1 MPKHPALLLVLTV
14 FLIWPASAHASDLSD
29 VFKQVN
35 PSVVTVLTVEEH
47 TSQADAGT
55 IVYKKGL
62 GSGVVISAKGLV
74 LTAAHVVQLA
84 DKVILRFPRGK
95 WTSAQVVRVNKLAD
109 VALLRMQKIPA
120 GLKAARLGEV
130 KPPPIGEQ
138 VFVVGAPY
146 GLAHTL
152 TVGHLSGRRLSPNF
166 SGPLV
171 PIEFLQTDA
180 SINQGNSG
188 GPLCDRQGRVIGIVS
203 HIRSKSGGSEGL
215 GFATS
220 LRTVSALLLG
230 PENFWTGLDFY
241 WVRGR
246 LAKAL
251 NLPQGAGLLTQRAA
265 KGSPG
270 QRLGLR
276 GGNTKVRLGRNQI
289 LLGGDVIL
297 KIGDM
302 PVSAK
307 IAGLYSLRKY
317 LKKFPKNT
325 PPQIFILREGKLLKL
340 KPAG

>member
-1 MPKHPALLLVLTV
+1 
-14 FLIWPASAHASDLSD
+14 I
-29 VFKQVN
+29 
-35 PSVVTVLTVEEH
+35 
-47 TSQADAGT
+47 
-55 IVYKKGL
+55 
-62 GSGVVISAKGLV
+62 
-74 LTAAHVVQLA
+74 
-84 DKVILRFPRGK
+84 
-95 WTSAQVVRVNKLAD
+95 
-109 VALLRMQKIPA
+109 
-120 GLKAARLGEV
+120 
-130 KPPPIGEQ
+130 
-138 VFVVGAPY
+138 
-146 GLAHTL
+146 
-152 TVGHLSGRRLSPNF
+152 SPNF

-220 LRTVSALLLG
+220 LRTVRALLLG
-230 PENFWTGLDFY
+230 PKNFWTGLDFY

-251 NLPQGAGLLTQRAA
+251 NLPQEAGLLTQRAA

-270 QRLGLR
+270 RRLGLR
-276 GGNTKVRLGRNQI
+276 GGSTKVRVGRNRI

-302 PVSAK
+302 PVPAK
-307 IAGLYSLRKY
+307 ITDLYSLRKY

-325 PPQIFILREGKLLKL
+325 PPQILILRAGKLLKL
-340 KPAG
+340 NPAG

>member
-1 MPKHPALLLVLTV
+1 
-14 FLIWPASAHASDLSD
+14 
-29 VFKQVN
+29 
-35 PSVVTVLTVEEH
+35 
-47 TSQADAGT
+47 
-55 IVYKKGL
+55 
-62 GSGVVISAKGLV
+62 
-74 LTAAHVVQLA
+74 
-84 DKVILRFPRGK
+84 
-95 WTSAQVVRVNKLAD
+95 
-109 VALLRMQKIPA
+109 
-120 GLKAARLGEV
+120 
-130 KPPPIGEQ
+130 